1 LELEKKEIELN
12 KIITSL
18 SSSLVNV
25 EFRYRELIGKESD
38 FPEGGYE
45 GLYIIDIAKLIIKEH
60 GKSLNTKDPIFKDFA
75 EKTIFYI

>member
-1 LELEKKEIELN
+1 MRILGE
-12 KIITSL
+12 S
-18 SSSLVNV
+18 V

-60 GKSLNTKDPIFKDFA
+60 GKSVPRMA
-75 EKTIFYI
+75 EEY